1 MAPMALTD
9 RVVTRNGFWIG
20 FVAVLQ
26 TVVPALVAVTFL
38 YYLVSVFDAALAEYF
53 NPMAVLVAILML
65 LLPYPARD
73 PQQPIFSG
81 SLPIVISVLVRWAIL
96 LAALLAIGYVTKF
109 SAHYSR
115 RIVLTWAL
123 VTPAMLVAVNLVF
136 HEWMRRLMCNPEN
149 ARRTVFAGYNE
160 VSRSLARQLRM
171 SGEYC
176 MSVQGFF
183 DDRGTDRLQPN
194 RSDRLL
200 GRLADL
206 PNWVKQHNVEVI
218 FIALPVG
225 HLKRTT
231 ELLSQ
236 IRDTTASVYY
246 APDLVVHDLIQS
258 RTGSINGIPVIA
270 MCETPIYG
278 FRSFAKRC
286 TDVMLSS
293 IALLMAMPLF
303 LGIAAAVKA
312 TSPGPVFFRQR
323 RYGLNGEEIIVYK
336 FRTMHVAEDGA
347 AIMQAA
353 RGDPRITS
361 AGRLLRRFSLDEL
374 PQLVNV
380 IQGRMSLVGPRPHA
394 VAHNEMYRKLIDGY
408 MVRHK
413 VLPGITGLAQVRGL
427 RGETQTVDQMEA
439 RVRCDLEYL
448 RNWSVGLDLRIL
460 ARTALRVWHDR
471 AAF

>member
-20 FVAVLQ
+20 FVAVLH
-26 TVVPALVAVTFL
+26 TVVPAVVAVTFL

-73 PQQPIFSG
+73 PQQPMFSG

-96 LAALLAIGYVTKF
+96 LAALLAIAYVTKF

-123 VTPAMLVAVNLVF
+123 VTPAMLVAVNLFF
-136 HEWMRRLMCNPEN
+136 HEWMRRLMCNPGN

-160 VSRSLARQLRM
+160 VSRALSRQLRA

-176 MSVQGFF
+176 MAVQGFF
-183 DDRGTDRLQPN
+183 DDRGPERLQPDRN
-194 RSDRLL
+194 DRLL
-200 GRLADL
+200 GRLAEL

-246 APDLVVHDLIQS
+246 APDIVVHDLIQS

-278 FRSFAKRC
+278 FRFFAKRC
-286 TDVMLSS
+286 TDVVLSS
-293 IALLMAMPLF
+293 IVLLMALPLF
-303 LGIAAAVKA
+303 LAIAVAIKA

-323 RYGLNGEEIIVYK
+323 RYGLNGEEITVYK
-336 FRTMHVAEDGA
+336 FRTMRVTEDGA
-347 AIMQAA
+347 EITQAS
-353 RGDPRITS
+353 RNDPRITP
-361 AGRLLRRFSLDEL
+361 AGRFLRKYSLDEL
-374 PQLVNV
+374 PQLINV
-380 IQGRMSLVGPRPHA
+380 LQGRMSLVGPRPHA
-394 VAHNEMYRKLIDGY
+394 VAHNEMYRKLINGY

-413 VLPGITGLAQVRGL
+413 VLPGITGLAQVNGL
-427 RGETQTVDQMEA
+427 RGETKSLEQMEA

-448 RNWSVGLDLRIL
+448 RNWSVGLDLQIL
-460 ARTALRVWHDR
+460 AKTALRVWNDR
-471 AAF
+471 EAY